1 MPFDRKYLPSNQLS
15 RKIWVWFASKLHNIE
30 WKYTIDL
37 LITTVHLNYN
47 VPIRR
52 VVCYLTQNHTISI
65 QFSKLLWNM
74 QMEEPFI
81 NLWAGVR
88 SKQTDRGRTSRLK
101 SKHGKSMKG
110 IHKPFLSPFFL
121 MFRERQTHR
130 INAKKN
136 SADAKCMSL
145 NSRLIPPG
153 SRFPGIEKWHLHL
166 VINNIQYLVG
176 GFELLTGEQ

>member
-130 INAKKN
+130 INAKKIQQMP
-136 SADAKCMSL
+136 SACPWTPAWFLLDLGFLGLKS
-145 NSRLIPPG
+145 
-153 SRFPGIEKWHLHL
+153 GIYISWST
-166 VINNIQYLVG
+166 IYS
-176 GFELLTGEQ
+176 T